1 MNNVDTTQIQ
11 KIKTWLGAGSI
22 NIFGIPF
29 AGKDTQGKRLAEIL
43 NGVLLGGGDILRG
56 SVIPEHVQKE
66 LDAGHLIPTDDYL
79 QIVLPYLSQDNF
91 KGKPLIL
98 SSVGR
103 WHGEEAG
110 VLEATAAAKHP
121 LRVVIYLHLK
131 EGEERKRWEMS
142 QATQDRGARAD
153 DSADKLSIRLEEFKT
168 KTMPVIN
175 FYRDQ
180 GMVIEINGNQS
191 PDQVT
196 ADIIFAL
203 LECIREQEALQ
214 SD

>member
-1 MNNVDTTQIQ
+1 MNYVDKNQIK

-29 AGKDTQGKRLAEIL
+29 AGKDTQGKRLAEL
-43 NGVLLGGGDILRG
+43 FGGVLLGGGDILRG
-56 SVIPEHVQKE
+56 SVIPEHIQEDVA
-66 LDAGHLIPTDDYL
+66 AGRLIPTDDYL
-79 QIVLPYLSQDNF
+79 QIVLPYLSQEDF

-110 VLEATAAAKHP
+110 VLEATAAADHP
-121 LRVVIYLHLK
+121 LRIVIYLHVK
-131 EGEERKRWEMS
+131 EGEERKRWQIS
-142 QATQDRGARAD
+142 QSTQDRGTRVD
-153 DSADKLSIRLEEFKT
+153 DSEDILLTRLEEFKT
-168 KTMPVIN
+168 KTIPVIN
-175 FYRDQ
+175 FYRDE

-191 PDQVT
+191 PEQVT
-196 ADIIFAL
+196 ADIISAL
-203 LECIREQEALQ
+203 NERIREQEALQ